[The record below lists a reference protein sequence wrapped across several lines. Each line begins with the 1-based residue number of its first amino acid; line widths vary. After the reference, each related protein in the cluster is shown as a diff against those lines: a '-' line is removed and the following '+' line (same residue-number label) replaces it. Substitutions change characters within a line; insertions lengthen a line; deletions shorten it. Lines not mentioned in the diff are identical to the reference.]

1 MGRRYRSNRRSYS
14 GSRSIGLERALQHI
28 EDAKNLTREL
38 GGTDTDVKQYFFNL
52 PKNQLRNVFDAY
64 EQAFGVEPRQYAEK
78 TLPAWRSGRVK
89 MSGTVAERLFRL
101 LPPRM
106 PLSEKYRLTE
116 NLWEHFGPKSK
127 KLLRLGLNVDPAEV
141 VQIVKSH
148 LDDVVISYKIPQQM
162 ENRFNWLSGGD
173 VSVKQEL
180 LNHMKT
186 QERQLVAEGVKLQ
199 LPLMIQHLQAD
210 EENLTTRMAQTLK
223 VGKHEV
229 ELLVD
234 RNAEGA
240 NLEEWMPS
248 LTKKNVNA
256 ASSDSNW
263 GTWIVVLLMIGILA
277 KCYGG

>member
-1 MGRRYRSNRRSYS
+1 MGRRYRSNRRSYG
-14 GSRSIGLERALQHI
+14 GSRSVGLERALQHI

-38 GGTDTDVKQYFFNL
+38 GGTDADVKQYFFNL
-52 PKNQLRNVFDAY
+52 PKNQLNGVFDAY
-64 EQAFGVEPRQYAEK
+64 EQAFGAEPRQYAEK

-106 PLSEKYRLTE
+106 PLREKYRLTE

-127 KLLRLGLNVDPAEV
+127 KRLRLGLNVDPAEV
-141 VQIVKSH
+141 VRIVKSH

-248 LTKKNVNA
+248 LTKKNINA